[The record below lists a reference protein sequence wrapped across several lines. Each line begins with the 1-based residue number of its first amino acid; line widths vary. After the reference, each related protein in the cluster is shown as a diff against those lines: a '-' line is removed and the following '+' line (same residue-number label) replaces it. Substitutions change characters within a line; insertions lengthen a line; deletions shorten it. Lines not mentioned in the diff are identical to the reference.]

1 MKVIEKRMC
10 EDQKLV
16 AHMYDRE
23 WRVKHGKKRRTI
35 SKLCSTEESFMR

>member
-1 MKVIEKRMC
+1 MKSIEKTKMT
-10 EDQKLV
+10 E
-16 AHMYDRE
+16 HMYNRE